1 MSTRIASHSK
11 LDAAGRSPDLAPFF
25 VVWSGQA
32 FSLLGSQLVQFALVW
47 WLTKTSGSATVLAM
61 ASLTALLPPVL
72 IGPFAGALVDRWNRR
87 AVMIAAD
94 SLIALAT
101 GGLAL
106 LYAAGVV
113 QIWHIYALMFIRAL
127 GSAFHWPA
135 MQASTSLMVPERH
148 LSRIAGLNQSLNGLI
163 NIVSPLL
170 GAMLLEA
177 LPMQGVLAI
186 DVLSAGLA
194 VAPLFFV
201 HIPQPAP
208 SLERGTQFSVLADVR
223 DGLRFV
229 WQWTGLALL
238 VAIIGLL
245 HLVAVPAFALVPILV
260 TDRLNGGAI
269 QLAWLQ
275 SALGIGMV
283 VGGLTLSVWG
293 GFKRR
298 VVTVTLALVSI
309 GAGLTVMGLLPATAL
324 LLAVGAMFG
333 IGFMLPMV
341 SGSIQAVLQ
350 ATVPPDMQGRVFTLV
365 TSGSSAM
372 SPLGMLIA
380 GPFADARGVQL
391 WYLLT
396 GLLMSVVG
404 VGMFFIPALSRIEEK
419 HACPPPTLKG

>member
-1 MSTRIASHSK
+1 MSTHIASQSK
-11 LDAAGRSPDLAPFF
+11 PGAASRSPSMAPFF
-25 VVWSGQA
+25 IVWSGQA
-32 FSLLGSQLVQFALVW
+32 FSLFGSQLVQFALVW

-61 ASLTALLPPVL
+61 ASATALLPPVL

-87 AVMIAAD
+87 VVMIAAD

-106 LYAAGVV
+106 LYVAGGV
-113 QIWHIYALMFIRAL
+113 QIWHIYVLMFIRAL

-148 LSRIAGLNQSLNGLI
+148 LSRVAGLNQSLEGLA
-163 NIVSPLL
+163 NIVSPPL
-170 GAMLLEA
+170 GALLLEI
-177 LPMQGVLAI
+177 LPIQGILAI
-186 DVLSAGLA
+186 DVLTAGLA
-194 VAPLFFV
+194 IAPLFFI

-208 SLERGTQFSVLADVR
+208 LLEQKAQFSVLADVR

-229 WQWTGLALL
+229 WRWTGLALL

-283 VGGLTLSVWG
+283 AGGLTLSAWG

-298 VVTVTLALVSI
+298 IVTVTLALISI
-309 GAGLTVMGLLPATAL
+309 GVELMVIGLLPATAL
-324 LLAVGAMFG
+324 LLAAGAMFG

-396 GLLMSVVG
+396 GLLMGVVG
-404 VGMFFIPALSRIEEK
+404 ISMFFIPALVRIEEK
-419 HACPPPTLKG
+419 HKPAG